1 MLKIGDVVANYKIVD
16 IRGGMVLGVNPNRS
30 CPQPYA
36 FWYLDSDGCG
46 VHWGSYFN
54 CGELAERLFH
64 NLSKC
69 SEKSRRR
76 TMLSRGIRR
85 QREKSNMTQKEVSER
100 LNISRA
106 VISQYESGAKNPSV
120 ENLIALA
127 DFFNCSLD
135 ELCERRIS

>member
-1 MLKIGDVVANYKIVD
+1 
-16 IRGGMVLGVNPNRS
+16 
-30 CPQPYA
+30 
-36 FWYLDSDGCG
+36 
-46 VHWGSYFN
+46 
-54 CGELAERLFH
+54 
-64 NLSKC
+64 
-69 SEKSRRR
+69 
-76 TMLSRGIRR
+76 MLSRGIRR

-106 VISQYESGAKNPSV
+106 VISQYESGTKNPSV

>member
-69 SEKSRRR
+69 SEK
-76 TMLSRGIRR
+76 G
-85 QREKSNMTQKEVSER
+85 
-100 LNISRA
+100 
-106 VISQYESGAKNPSV
+106 GAEQCSV
-120 ENLIALA
+120 EGSDASGKKA
-127 DFFNCSLD
+127 T
-135 ELCERRIS
+135 